1 MKTDLLFAV
10 PEFLSNPY
18 FSVGFFI
25 LMCVFAFL
33 WAVSAHKASNSEL
46 DLSIRGVLMTEMQ
59 SKLNF
64 VTSALELSKRNEKE
78 NEAVIKSLRA
88 DLSQEKAA
96 FEAEQKRANNLVLSL
111 NLCTEELEELKASC
125 IRSAVSVP
133 TPTEIK
139 TPSEFKAAKIPVKRA
154 SKSTAKPKVATKVRS
169 LGVED

>member
-46 DLSIRGVLMTEMQ
+46 DLSVRGVLMTEMQ

-78 NEAVIKSLRA
+78 NEAVIKSLRY
-88 DLSQEKAA
+88 DLSQEKAELVIA
-96 FEAEQKRANNLVLSL
+96 IAN
-111 NLCTEELEELKASC
+111 TEEALKIFE
-125 IRSAVSVP
+125 IREKTIAVLQDEVAKLKDSSL
-133 TPTEIK
+133 TAIK
-139 TPSEFKAAKIPVKRA
+139 PVKVLA
-154 SKSTAKPKVATKVRS
+154 KAVAKTAVKSAAKPKAVKPRS